1 MNSKSLF
8 TGGVLILLG
17 ILFLGKEWGWFHINW
32 HEISRLWPLLLIYLG
47 LVALL
52 GKTSNSATVIT
63 IVLLC
68 IAIPTVLVR
77 SCQEKVGTAFDKNGI
92 HIDMD
97 DDDDNDSDSNDSDD
111 DDNDKDDND
120 GDTSFKGSDQKLN
133 SPMNAAIKSATFN
146 FSGGAAEFE
155 ISGTSKDLVEAE
167 AKLDFGNISLK
178 KTGDSTNPDLDFA
191 LRGKKNNIDLGDDN
205 DNKINLKLNPT
216 VLWDMKFEFGAGKA
230 DFDLS
235 EYKVKNLSIK
245 TGLTETDVKL
255 GDKVDNLDVKIE
267 SGLTSIKF
275 NVPESVG
282 CRIEIDGGLND
293 KDFDGF
299 IQKNGHWE
307 TPNYDKSTK
316 KITLTFEGGLQ
327 SLKVRRY

>member
-8 TGGVLILLG
+8 TGGILILLG
-17 ILFLGKEWGWFHINW
+17 ILFLGKEWGWFNINW
-32 HEISRLWPLLLIYLG
+32 NEIFRLWPLLLIYLG
-47 LVALL
+47 LIALL
-52 GKTSNSATVIT
+52 GKSNSSATVIT

-77 SCQEKVGTAFDKNGI
+77 SCQEKVGTAFNDNGI
-92 HIDMD
+92 HIDLD
-97 DDDDNDSDSNDSDD
+97 GDEDKDNGNNNYEDNDENER
-111 DDNDKDDND
+111 
-120 GDTSFKGSDQKLN
+120 FKGSNQKLN
-133 SPMNAAIKSATFN
+133 SPMNANIKSASFN

-155 ISGTSKDLVEAE
+155 ISGTSNDLVEAD
-167 AKLDFGNISLK
+167 ANLNFGNISLK
-178 KTGDSTNPDLDFA
+178 KTGDSTNPTLDFA
-191 LRGKKNNIDLGDDN
+191 LRGKTNKFNLGDDNN
-205 DNKINLKLNPT
+205 DNKINLKLNPS
-216 VLWDMKFEFGAGKA
+216 VIWDMNFEFGAGKA

-255 GDKVDNLDVKIE
+255 GDKMDDLNVNVE
-267 SGLTSIKF
+267 SGLTDIEFK
-275 NVPESVG
+275 VPESVG
-282 CRIEIDGGLND
+282 CRIDIDGGLND

-299 IQKNGHWE
+299 IQRNGHWE

-316 KITLTFEGGLQ
+316 KITLKFEGGLQ

>member
-97 DDDDNDSDSNDSDD
+97 DDDDSD
-111 DDNDKDDND
+111 DDNDDNNDNDDND
-120 GDTSFKGSDQKLN
+120 GDTSFKGSEQKLN

-191 LRGKKNNIDLGDDN
+191 LRGKKNNINIGDDN
-205 DNKINLKLNPT
+205 DNKINLKLNAS

-267 SGLTSIKF
+267 SGLTSIEF
-275 NVPESVG
+275 QVPESVG
-282 CRIEIDGGLND
+282 CRIDIDGGLNE

-307 TPNYDKSTK
+307 TPNFDKATK
-316 KITLTFEGGLQ
+316 KISLNFNGGLQ

>member
-1 MNSKSLF
+1 MNSKNIF
-8 TGGVLILLG
+8 AGGFLILLG

-52 GKTSNSATVIT
+52 GKTNRSATVIT

-68 IAIPTVLVR
+68 IAIPTLIVR
-77 SCQEKVGTAFDKNGI
+77 SCQEKVGDAFDHNGI

-97 DDDDNDSDSNDSDD
+97 DDDDDND
-111 DDNDKDDND
+111 DKDDND
-120 GDTSFKGSDQKLN
+120 TAFKGAKQSLVE
-133 SPMNAAIKSATFN
+133 PMNASIKSATLN
-146 FSGGAAEFE
+146 FSGGAAEFDIKE
-155 ISGTSKDLVEAE
+155 TSKELVEAN
-167 AKLDFGNISLK
+167 ADLDFGNISLK
-178 KTGDSTNPDLDFA
+178 KTGDADSPKVDFA
-191 LRGKKNNIDLGDDN
+191 LKGKTNNINIDDDN
-205 DNKINLKLNPT
+205 HNKVNLRLNPE
-216 VLWDMKFEFGAGKA
+216 VIWDMNFEFGAGKA

-235 EYKVKNLSIK
+235 QYKIKNLSIK

-255 GDKVDNLDVKIE
+255 GDKTDNLDVKVE
-267 SGLTSIKF
+267 SGLTDIEF
-275 NVPESVG
+275 QIPESVG
-282 CRIEIDGGLND
+282 CRIDIDGGLND

-307 TPNYDKSTK
+307 TPNFDKSTK
-316 KITLTFEGGLQ
+316 KINFKFEGGLQ

>member
-8 TGGVLILLG
+8 TGGILILLG
-17 ILFLGKEWGWFHINW
+17 ILFLGKEWGWFNINW

-47 LVALL
+47 LIALL
-52 GKTSNSATVIT
+52 GKTNSSATVIT

-77 SCQEKVGTAFDKNGI
+77 SCQERVGSTFNRNGI

-97 DDDDNDSDSNDSDD
+97 DNHDDDKASNDDNDDNNDE
-111 DDNDKDDND
+111 DN
-120 GDTSFKGSDQKLN
+120 SFKGSSQKLN
-133 SPMNAAIKSATFN
+133 SPMNVAIKSASFN

-155 ISGTSKDLVEAE
+155 ISGTSKDLVEAD
-167 AKLDFGNISLK
+167 ASLDFGNISLK
-178 KTGDSTNPDLDFA
+178 KTGDSTNPTLDFA
-191 LRGKKNNIDLGDDN
+191 LRGKKNNINLGDDN
-205 DNKINLKLNPT
+205 DNKIRLKLNPA
-216 VLWDMKFEFGAGKA
+216 VLWDMNFEFGAGKA

-235 EYKVKNLSIK
+235 DYKVKTLSIK

-255 GDKVDNLDVKIE
+255 GDKVDDLTVKIE
-267 SGLTSIKF
+267 SGLTDIEFK
-275 NVPESVG
+275 VPESVG
-282 CRIEIDGGLND
+282 CRIDIDGGLND

-316 KITLTFEGGLQ
+316 KISLNFNGGLQ

>member
-8 TGGVLILLG
+8 TGGILILLG

-47 LVALL
+47 LIALL
-52 GKTSNSATVIT
+52 GKSNGSATVIT
-63 IVLLC
+63 IILLC

-77 SCQEKVGTAFDKNGI
+77 SCQERVGTAFNKNGI

-97 DDDDNDSDSNDSDD
+97 NDHDNDDNNDDNDE
-111 DDNDKDDND
+111 
-120 GDTSFKGSDQKLN
+120 DTNFKGSNQKLN
-133 SPMNAAIKSATFN
+133 SPMSADIKSASFN

-155 ISGTSKDLVEAE
+155 ISGTSQDLIEAD
-167 AKLDFGNISLK
+167 ANLTFGNISLK
-178 KTGDSTNPDLDFA
+178 KIGNSTNPTIDFA
-191 LRGKKNNIDLGDDN
+191 LRGKKNNINIGKDN
-205 DNKINLKLNPT
+205 DNKINLKLNSS
-216 VLWDMKFEFGAGKA
+216 VLWDMNFEFGAGKA

-235 EYKVKNLSIK
+235 DYKVKNLSIK

-255 GDKVDNLDVKIE
+255 GDKVDNLEVKIE
-267 SGLTSIKF
+267 SGLTDIEF
-275 NVPESVG
+275 QVPESVG
-282 CRIEIDGGLND
+282 CRIDIDGGLNE

-307 TPNYDKSTK
+307 TPNFDKSTK
-316 KITLTFEGGLQ
+316 KITLNFNGGLQ

>member
-8 TGGVLILLG
+8 TGGILILLG
-17 ILFLGKEWGWFHINW
+17 ILFLGKEWGWFNINW

-47 LVALL
+47 LIALL
-52 GKTSNSATVIT
+52 GKTNSSATVIT

-68 IAIPTVLVR
+68 VAIPTVLVR
-77 SCQEKVGTAFDKNGI
+77 SCQEKVGTAFNKNGI
-92 HIDMD
+92 DIDMD
-97 DDDDNDSDSNDSDD
+97 DDDDNDNS
-111 DDNDKDDND
+111 DNDDRDE
-120 GDTSFKGSDQKLN
+120 DTSFKGSNQKLN
-133 SPMNAAIKSATFN
+133 SPMNAAIKSASFN

-155 ISGTSKDLVEAE
+155 ISGTSTDLVEAD
-167 AKLDFGNISLK
+167 ANLTFGNISLK
-178 KTGDSTNPDLDFA
+178 KTGDSTSPTVDFA
-191 LRGKKNNIDLGDDN
+191 LRGKKNNINIGDDN

-216 VLWDMKFEFGAGKA
+216 VLWDMNFEFGAGKA

-255 GDKVDNLDVKIE
+255 GDKVDNLEVKIE
-267 SGLTSIKF
+267 SGLTDIEF
-275 NVPESVG
+275 QIPESVG
-282 CRIEIDGGLND
+282 CRIDIDGGLNE

-299 IQKNGHWE
+299 IQRKGHWE

-316 KITLTFEGGLQ
+316 KITLNFEGGLQ